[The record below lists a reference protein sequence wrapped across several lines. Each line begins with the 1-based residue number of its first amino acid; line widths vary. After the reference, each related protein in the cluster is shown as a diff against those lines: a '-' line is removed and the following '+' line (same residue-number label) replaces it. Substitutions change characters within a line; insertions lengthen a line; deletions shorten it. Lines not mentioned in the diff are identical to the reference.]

1 MKKLAAVLCLVLG
14 LSLAWAQEKAQEKTA
29 KAASRDP
36 GLYATLDTTMGKIVI
51 KLFEKEAPN
60 TVRNFVDLAT
70 GKKPWRD
77 SKTGKTVTGQPFYD
91 GVIFHRVIAGFMA
104 QSGAHLPDGG
114 WRQSNPI
121 QDEFSP
127 ALKHDRAGRLSMAN
141 AGPNTGSSQ
150 FFITY
155 VPTPNLDGK
164 HAVFGQ
170 VVEGKDV
177 LDAMAKVEMK
187 LNERGE
193 RAVPVKPIV
202 INKVTIQRVPSGS
215 ETK

>member
-1 MKKLAAVLCLVLG
+1 MKKLVAVLCLVLS
-14 LSLAWAQEKAQEKTA
+14 LSLAWAQEKAPAKTA
-29 KAASRDP
+29 KATPRDP

-70 GKKPWRD
+70 GKKAWRE
-77 SKTGKTVTGQPFYD
+77 SKTGKTVTGQPFFD
-91 GVIFHRVIAGFMA
+91 GVIFHRVIPGFMA
-104 QSGAHLPDGG
+104 QSGSHLPDGS
-114 WRQSNPI
+114 WRQSAPI
-121 QDEFSP
+121 PDEFHP
-127 ALKHDRAGRLSMAN
+127 GLKHDRAGRLSMAN

-155 VPTPNLDGK
+155 VPTPHLDGR

-170 VVEGKDV
+170 VVEGQDV
-177 LDAMAKVEMK
+177 LEAMAKVELK
-187 LNERGE
+187 VNERGE
-193 RAVPVKPIV
+193 RAIPVKPIV
-202 INKVTIQRVPSGS
+202 INKLTIQRVPSGS